1 MWIKEQ
7 SAKSTNNNPQFSLCY
22 ENGKVLLSN
31 LHATLQKL
39 EVFLTSKE
47 SSAVKSRDQIRV
59 YNSVLA
65 FTSLSAKVDES
76 VTGCL
81 GPYSFRIQG
90 ELYHKIGSLC
100 PVEGQRPQFAQLYIH
115 DTKHE
120 HQNRHV
126 VMPLLD
132 PTTLDRL
139 LTMMYNINPYVEM
152 FKMAKEMMAIEGAPM
167 DLKLRLI
174 ASRTKDARRYNMP
187 TADEVVAL
195 MVGNGF
201 EVVDRRDVVVAQ

>member
-1 MWIKEQ
+1 
-7 SAKSTNNNPQFSLCY
+7 
-22 ENGKVLLSN
+22 LLPN
-31 LHATLQKL
+31 HHATLQEL
-39 EVFLTSKE
+39 EVLLTSKE
-47 SSAVKSRDQIRV
+47 SSAIKSQDQIRM

-65 FTSLSAKVDES
+65 FTSLGAKVDES
-76 VTGCL
+76 VTGGL

-100 PVEGQRPQFAQLYIH
+100 LVEGQRPQFAQLYIH

-195 MVGNGF
+195 MVRNGS
-201 EVVDRRDVVVAQ
+201 EVVNRRDVVVTQ